1 MPPDPISLLPFSLFR
16 SPSLCGLELQCRF
29 VSFAGTDAN
38 DALQFSDENFAVANF
53 SGVSRFADDI
63 DDFIQLIVGNR
74 HINLHFW
81 QKVDAILGAAVELRV
96 TFLTAKS
103 FDFSDRQALTPM
115 EDKARTSSSLN
126 GLITTVTS
134 FISPLQSVFGNGRS

>member
-1 MPPDPISLLPFSLFR
+1 MVWK
-16 SPSLCGLELQCRF
+16 LQCRF

-103 FDFSDRQALTPM
+103 FDFSDRQAL
-115 EDKARTSSSLN
+115 KADGRL
-126 GLITTVTS
+126 S
-134 FISPLQSVFGNGRS
+134 FTHVFQFEWFDYHGNQLHKSPPVSIR

>member
-1 MPPDPISLLPFSLFR
+1 MVWK
-16 SPSLCGLELQCRF
+16 LQCRF

-103 FDFSDRQALTPM
+103 FDFSDRQALNAD
-115 EDKARTSSSLN
+115 EDKASRTSSSLN

>member
-1 MPPDPISLLPFSLFR
+1 MPQTRFHCCHFHCFVPHH
-16 SPSLCGLELQCRF
+16 CVVWKLQCRF

-74 HINLHFW
+74 HI
-81 QKVDAILGAAVELRV
+81 E
-96 TFLTAKS
+96 
-103 FDFSDRQALTPM
+103 
-115 EDKARTSSSLN
+115 SSL
-126 GLITTVTS
+126 LAES
-134 FISPLQSVFGNGRS
+134 

>member
-1 MPPDPISLLPFSLFR
+1 MVWK
-16 SPSLCGLELQCRF
+16 LQCRF

-115 EDKARTSSSLN
+115 EDKASRTSSSLN